1 MAQIPKSMSDQ
12 WTIWREKPQVMV
24 RDLFKVT
31 PDPWQDNILEMF
43 PHSPRIA
50 MKAAKGPGKT
60 GVLAWLALNFLLTR
74 PHPNIAAT
82 SISGD
87 NLRDGL
93 WKECA
98 KWMNTSDLFKTMFTW
113 QTERIFNKQAPET
126 WFMSARTWAKSSDS
140 TQLGNTLAGLHSD
153 YIMFLIDESGSIP
166 PPILLSAEA
175 ALSSCVEGHIVQ
187 AGNTTSLDGAL
198 YEACVTKKR
207 MWQVVN
213 VTSDP
218 DDPMRSP
225 RVSIEWAREMIA
237 EYGRDHPHV
246 KVMVLGEWPSSN
258 LNALLSIEDV
268 ERAFAQKYQQTDI
281 DHAPKILGVDVAAEG
296 DDSSIIFPR
305 QGLVAFPPKVMRNVN
320 GVFGAGQVARTWA
333 DWDADACFIDNT
345 GGFGASWA
353 DQLEVLNRQPI
364 RVHFNEKAHN
374 RRYANKRT
382 EMAMNTAEWV
392 KKGGCLPNC
401 PELLAEM
408 TQTTYT
414 FKGDALLLEPKK
426 IIKAKIGRSPDHFDS
441 LMLTFADPVAPR
453 KPVGPPIR
461 TREAEFDVFESYYR

>member
-1 MAQIPKSMSDQ
+1 M
-12 WTIWREKPQVMV
+12 
-24 RDLFKVT
+24 L
-31 PDPWQDNILEMF
+31 
-43 PHSPRIA
+43 
-50 MKAAKGPGKT
+50 KA
-60 GVLAWLALNFLLTR
+60 
-74 PHPNIAAT
+74 
-82 SISGD
+82 
-87 NLRDGL
+87 
-93 WKECA
+93 
-98 KWMNTSDLFKTMFTW
+98 MFTW

-175 ALSSCVEGHIVQ
+175 ALASCVEGHVVQ

-198 YEACVTKKR
+198 YEACVLKKSL
-207 MWQVVN
+207 WDIHL
-213 VTSDP
+213 VTGDP
-218 DDPMRSP
+218 DNPLRSP
-225 RVSIEWAREMIA
+225 RVSLAWAKELIET
-237 EYGRDHPHV
+237 YGRDSPFV
-246 KVMVLGEWPSSN
+246 KVMVLGEWPSAN
-258 LNALLSIEDV
+258 LNALLGIEDV

-281 DHAPKILGVDVAAEG
+281 DHAAKILGVDVAAEG

-320 GVFGAGQVARTWA
+320 GVIGAGQVARTWA
-333 DWDADACFIDNT
+333 DWDVDACFIDNT

-353 DQLEVLNRQPI
+353 DQLEVLNRNPI
-364 RVHFNEKAHN
+364 RIHFNETAHD
-374 RRYANKRT
+374 RRYANRRS
-382 EMAMNTAEWV
+382 EMYFLMAEWV

-401 PELLAEM
+401 PELVAEL

-426 IIKAKIGRSPDHFDS
+426 IIKAKIGRSPDHADA
-441 LMLTFADPVAPR
+441 LALTFADPVAPR

-461 TREAEFDVFESYYR
+461 QREEAYDVFSDYYR